1 MGRESI
7 GKIRWP
13 TGPPSIG
20 NWTFSM
26 RSWPPNRKSLSPTKS
41 TFPRRGR
48 TPSFSQRSYPNRIVR
63 FISSRPS
70 RARGCGRW
78 CKGLPCISRKPCAP
92 RKKPVTQ
99 RDHKKSI
106 LRRAR
111 RVVVKIG
118 SQILSSATGIEE
130 ARLEALVSDLAAL
143 HDQGKE
149 IVVVSSGAV
158 AAGMARLG
166 RRERPQ
172 SIPEKQALAAV
183 GQIRLMALY
192 ERAFAKFGKNVAQV
206 LLTHDDLANRHRYLN
221 AKHTFQMLLAYS
233 IISIVNENDTVAVE
247 EMKFGDNDHLSA
259 LVATLL
265 EADLLVIFSDVVGV
279 YDRDPRLNPDAELI
293 PLITDSKGLSQTI
306 GGKSQSPF
314 GTGGIAT
321 KLDAAETAAAGGIP
335 TIIASGLQGGVL
347 EHVFDEKEQ
356 IGTLILP
363 EDNRLAS
370 RKHWIAFNL
379 KPAGEIVV
387 DQGAHD
393 AVVLKGK
400 SLLPSGLKDIRGSFG
415 VGECVRCLDL
425 EGREFARGLVNYSAQ
440 ELNQIKGLHTSKI
453 EKMLGYKAYDEIIH
467 RDDLVLM
474 HEGNRQ

>member
-1 MGRESI
+1 MTQLE
-7 GKIRWP
+7 
-13 TGPPSIG
+13 
-20 NWTFSM
+20 
-26 RSWPPNRKSLSPTKS
+26 
-41 TFPRRGR
+41 
-48 TPSFSQRSYPNRIVR
+48 Y
-63 FISSRPS
+63 
-70 RARGCGRW
+70 
-78 CKGLPCISRKPCAP
+78 
-92 RKKPVTQ
+92 KKP
-99 RDHKKSI
+99 I

-118 SQILSSATGIEE
+118 SQILSSSEGIEE
-130 ARLEALVSDLAAL
+130 SRFKGLVRDLAAL
-143 HDQGKE
+143 HERKKE

-158 AAGMARLG
+158 AAGMTKLG
-166 RRERPQ
+166 VKERPKT
-172 SIPEKQALAAV
+172 IPQKQALAAV
-183 GQIRLMALY
+183 GQIKLMALY
-192 ERAFAKFGKNVAQV
+192 ERQFSRYDKSVAQV
-206 LLTHDDLANRHRYLN
+206 LLTHEDLANRQRYIN
-221 AKHTFQMLLAYS
+221 AKHTFQMLLESS
-233 IISIVNENDTVAVE
+233 IIPIVNENDTVAVE

-265 EADLLVIFSDVVGV
+265 EADLLVILSDVQGV
-279 YDRDPRLNPDAELI
+279 YDKDPRAHTDAELI
-293 PLITDSKGLSQTI
+293 PLITDSKGLSQAI

-335 TIIASGLQGGVL
+335 TIIASGLEGGVL
-347 EHVFDEKEQ
+347 EHVFDETEQ
-356 IGTLILP
+356 IGTLVLP
-363 EDNRLAS
+363 EDNRMAS

-393 AVVLKGK
+393 AVALKGK

-453 EKMLGYKAYDEIIH
+453 EKVLGYKAYDEIIH
-467 RDDLVLM
+467 RDDLVLL
-474 HEGNRQ
+474 